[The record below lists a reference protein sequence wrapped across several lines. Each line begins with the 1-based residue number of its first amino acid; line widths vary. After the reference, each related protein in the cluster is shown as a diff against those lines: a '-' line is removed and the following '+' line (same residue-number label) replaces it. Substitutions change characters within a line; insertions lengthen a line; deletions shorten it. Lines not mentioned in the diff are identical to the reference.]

1 MQLFP
6 KWRISRPKPRTL
18 VAKRLSERA
27 IHRRVPPVNKTIPA
41 GKLLE

>member
-6 KWRISRPKPRTL
+6 EWRISRSKHRTL
-18 VAKRLSERA
+18 VAERLSERA
-27 IHRRVPPVNKTIPA
+27 IHRSVPPVNKTIPA